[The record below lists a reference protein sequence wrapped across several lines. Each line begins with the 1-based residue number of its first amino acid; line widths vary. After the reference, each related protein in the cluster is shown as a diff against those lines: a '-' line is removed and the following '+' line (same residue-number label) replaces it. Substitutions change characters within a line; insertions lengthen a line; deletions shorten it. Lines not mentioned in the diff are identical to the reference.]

1 MHTTVV
7 LGCPIEQVADSEL
20 VPTPDESLIISLVS
34 PRLLS
39 VRVPQQKVSVSNP
52 KTKPARWECEEFPFS
67 RRRETRHSST
77 MIYHHEWR
85 NQGECDKN
93 EINKKVC
100 D

>member
-52 KTKPARWECEEFPFS
+52 KTKPARQGM
-67 RRRETRHSST
+67 RRISLLQKTGDASLVDDDLSS
-77 MIYHHEWR
+77 
-85 NQGECDKN
+85 
-93 EINKKVC
+93 
-100 D
+100 